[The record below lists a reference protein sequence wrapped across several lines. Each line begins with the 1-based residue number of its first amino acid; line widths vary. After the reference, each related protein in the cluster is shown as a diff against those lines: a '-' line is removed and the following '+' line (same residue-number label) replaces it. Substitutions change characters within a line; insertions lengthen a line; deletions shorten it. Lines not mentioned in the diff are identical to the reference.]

1 MVNKE
6 ENLAPPSKN
15 EMRRGVALLP
25 NLLTTANLACG
36 FFAILHAFK
45 GKFILAVWFI
55 LVATLLD
62 FLDGRVA
69 RMTNTES
76 RFGREYDSL
85 ADLCAFAIAP
95 AFIIYTWGLIHLG
108 KFGTAACFLYFLCG
122 ALRLARFNVQA
133 LSIEKTDFQG
143 LPTPAA
149 GGTLVA
155 FVLFFEGVFG
165 KPGFSNVSFLQPLL
179 YFLAGFTIFL
189 GLLMVSNVRYR
200 SLKRVKRKTGF
211 VSLIIIVF
219 MIFIVASQPEIAIFF
234 FGMGYTLY
242 GLIRW
247 IVESPKRR
255 NSFKEFFL
263 SLYGERS
270 EQQKKYR
277 HQKQDPST
285 QEKNQNILD
294 FYDKRN
300 QPPQ

>member
-1 MVNKE
+1 MVSDE
-6 ENLAPPSKN
+6 EDITPFPRS

-25 NLLTTANLACG
+25 NLLTTANLSCG
-36 FFAILHAFK
+36 FFAIIHALK

-69 RMTNTES
+69 RMTGTES

-85 ADLCAFAIAP
+85 ADLCTFAIAP
-95 AFIIYTWGLIHLG
+95 AFIIYTWGLIHLS

-133 LSIEKTDFQG
+133 TNIEKTDFQG

-155 FVLFFEGVFG
+155 FVLFFEVLFG
-165 KPGFSNVSFLQPLL
+165 RPVLLNTSVLQPFL
-179 YFLAGFTIFL
+179 YFLAGFTIVL

-211 VSLIIIVF
+211 VSLIIIVLA
-219 MIFIVASQPEIAIFF
+219 IFVVASQPEFAIFF
-234 FGMGYTLY
+234 FGMGYILH
-242 GLIRW
+242 GLVRW

-255 NSFKEFFL
+255 RSFREFFL

-270 EQQKKYR
+270 AQQKKYR
-277 HQKQDPST
+277 HQKEFSGSEDK
-285 QEKNQNILD
+285 EQNVLN
-294 FYDKRN
+294 FYDKRDGS
-300 QPPQ
+300 